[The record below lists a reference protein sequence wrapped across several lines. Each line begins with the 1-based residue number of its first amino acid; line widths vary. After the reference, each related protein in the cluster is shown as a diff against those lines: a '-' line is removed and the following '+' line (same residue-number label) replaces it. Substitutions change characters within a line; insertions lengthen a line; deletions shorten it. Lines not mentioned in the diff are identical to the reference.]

1 MELKRRARY
10 LYLKLIRLKDDPN
23 ELALGMAIGVLVG
36 ILPIVPFQII
46 VAVTLAL
53 FFKASKITAAAGT
66 WISNPL
72 NWYFVY
78 WWDYKLGCFVLGF
91 SEKNA
96 AISSIL
102 AAIKSG
108 QDPLNIAYRIM
119 ESGVMIISAFLAG
132 GIIAGLI
139 AALLTYAFSLYF
151 FRNIH
156 KLQRVIKHI
165 KNTD

>member
-10 LYLKLIRLKDDPN
+10 LYLRLIRLKDDPK
-23 ELALGMAIGVLVG
+23 ELALGMAIGVFVG
-36 ILPIVPFQII
+36 ILPVVPFQTI
-46 VAVTLAL
+46 VAITLAL
-53 FFKASKITAAAGT
+53 FLKTSKVTAAAGT

-78 WWDYKLGCFVLGF
+78 RWDYKLGCLVLGF

-102 AAIKSG
+102 SVVKSA
-108 QDPLNIAYRIM
+108 QDPLFIACRIM
-119 ESGVMIISAFLAG
+119 ESGIMIISAFLAG
-132 GIIAGLI
+132 GIIAGFI
-139 AALLTYAFSLYF
+139 AAVPTYVISLHF
-151 FRNIH
+151 FKIIR
-156 KLQRVIKHI
+156 KWKGLGKHI